1 MGTPRIAPLDPPYD
15 PAIDAQLVK
24 WMPPGSAVEPL
35 KLFRTLAIHD
45 DLFSRMRP
53 LGAGILGSRV
63 LDPLLREVMI
73 LRTCGL
79 SDAEYEWGVHATAF
93 GRAVGLTDDQV
104 ASTARGEYQDACW
117 DRRQRAVFRMA
128 DELHDT
134 STVSDDLFAELA
146 SFFDTQE
153 ILELTVVAGWYR
165 LIAYLIGVAGTQF
178 EPWAA
183 RFPLT

>member
-1 MGTPRIAPLDPPYD
+1 
-15 PAIDAQLVK
+15 
-24 WMPPGSAVEPL
+24 
-35 KLFRTLAIHD
+35 
-45 DLFSRMRP
+45 
-53 LGAGILGSRV
+53 
-63 LDPLLREVMI
+63 MI
-73 LRTCGL
+73 LRTCAL

-93 GRAVGLTDDQV
+93 GHAVGLTDDQV
-104 ASTARGEYQDACW
+104 VSTARGENQDACW

-134 STVSDDLFAELA
+134 RTVSDDLFAELA
-146 SFFDTQE
+146 SFFHTQE

-183 RFPLT
+183 RFPST